1 MAKTPAKPAKPPAQ
15 RTGTTSAKPNN
26 GDREITISGSFR
38 TVFFTTT
45 GLTLVFV
52 ALAVIL
58 TLFGDDTA
66 KTKHAVEGLFTMAK
80 IGFGAIVGLLGG
92 KSL

>member
-1 MAKTPAKPAKPPAQ
+1 MAKTPAKPPAQ
-15 RTGTTSAKPNN
+15 RTGTTSAKPSN
-26 GDREITISGSFR
+26 GDREITISGPFR

-58 TLFGDDTA
+58 TLLRFQRYRPSG
-66 KTKHAVEGLFTMAK
+66 HYR
-80 IGFGAIVGLLGG
+80 GLLVERPGVAWHAG
-92 KSL
+92 EKM